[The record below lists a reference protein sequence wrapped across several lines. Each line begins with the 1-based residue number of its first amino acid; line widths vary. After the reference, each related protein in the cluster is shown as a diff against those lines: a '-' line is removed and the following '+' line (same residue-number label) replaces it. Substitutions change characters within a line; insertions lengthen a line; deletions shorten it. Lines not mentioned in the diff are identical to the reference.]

1 MHRVLVLGAGKIGR
15 TIACLLAATEDYEV
29 TVGDQDDASLKQLRQ
44 RAHGVRTLVLDATD
58 ASALSH
64 AFAGHDSVVSALS
77 YVHNPLVAEL
87 AQKLGQSYF
96 DLTEDRET
104 TRRVRLVAESARS
117 GQVFVPQCGLAPGF
131 ISVVAYELTRGFD
144 RLDSVYMRVGA
155 LPRFPSNFL
164 KYNLTWSTDG
174 LINEYCNPCEA
185 IHEGTLREVLPLEG
199 LEHFS
204 LDGVRYEA
212 FNTSGGLGSLC
223 DTLAGR
229 VRELNYKTIRYQGHR
244 DYMAFLLSEL
254 RLSESRDLVKQIL
267 ERAIPITYQDAVV
280 MFSTVSGWRN
290 GQLVQ
295 VSDAR
300 RVLNS
305 VVLDENFSAIQ
316 LTTAAGLC
324 VMLDLHRQ
332 GQLGERGFVRQ
343 EQVTLD
349 TFLGNRFG
357 EYYRAPNASHFS
369 LAMTDLASVPP

>member
-1 MHRVLVLGAGKIGR
+1 MHRVVILGAGKIGR
-15 TIACLLAATEDYEV
+15 TIACLLAAAEEYEV
-29 TVGDQDDASLKQLRQ
+29 TVADQDEGALRLVRQ
-44 RAHGVRTLVLDATD
+44 RAPRARVLTLDASD
-58 ASALSH
+58 AASLVSALT
-64 AFAGHDSVVSALS
+64 GQDSVVSALS
-77 YVHNPLVAEL
+77 YLHNPLVAEV
-87 AQKLGQSYF
+87 AQKLGPSYF
-96 DLTEDRET
+96 DLTEDRAA
-104 TRRVRLVAESARS
+104 TRAVREIAASARS

-131 ISVVAYELTRGFD
+131 ISVVAHELTRGFD

-185 IHEGTLREVLPLEG
+185 IHQGVLREVLPLEG
-199 LEHFS
+199 LEHFA

-229 VRELNYKTIRYQGHR
+229 VRELNYKTIRYVGHR
-244 DYMAFLLSEL
+244 DYMAFFLNEL
-254 RLSESRDLVKQIL
+254 RLCEERELAKRIL
-267 ERAIPITYQDAVV
+267 ERAVPITFQDVVV

-290 GQLVQ
+290 GQFVQ

-300 RVLNS
+300 RVQNAS
-305 VVLDENFSAIQ
+305 VHGENFSAIQ
-316 LTTAAGLC
+316 LTTAGGLC

-332 GQLGERGFVRQ
+332 GVLGERGFVRQ
-343 EQVTLD
+343 EQVSLE

-357 EYYRAPNASHFS
+357 ECYRAPNASHFS
-369 LAMTDLASVPP
+369 LAMAELGSVPP

>member
-15 TIACLLAATEDYEV
+15 TIAALLAATEEYDV
-29 TVGDQDDASLKQLRQ
+29 TLADRDEAALKPVRQRVRARTLALDAS
-44 RAHGVRTLVLDATD
+44 DAG
-58 ASALSH
+58 ALESAMI
-64 AFAGHDSVVSALS
+64 GQDSVVSALA
-77 YVHNPLVAEL
+77 YVMNPLVAEL
-87 AQKLGQSYF
+87 AQKTGLSYF

-104 TRRVRLVAESARS
+104 TRRVREIALRAKS
-117 GQVFVPQCGLAPGF
+117 GQLFVPQCGLAPGF
-131 ISVVAYELTRGFD
+131 ISIVGHELTRGFD

-155 LPRFPSNFL
+155 LPRFPTNFL

-185 IHEGTLREVLPLEG
+185 IHDGVLREVLPLEG
-199 LEHFS
+199 LEHFA

-223 DTLAGR
+223 ETLAGK

-244 DYMAFLLSEL
+244 DYMAFFLGEL
-254 RLSESRDLVKQIL
+254 RLAESRELAKQIL
-267 ERAIPITYQDAVV
+267 ERAVPVTFQDTVV
-280 MFSTVSGWRN
+280 MFSTVAGWRG

-300 RVLNS
+300 RVVNS
-305 VVLDENFSAIQ
+305 VVLGENFSAIQ
-316 LTTAAGLC
+316 LTTAGGLC

-332 GQLGERGFVRQ
+332 GKLGERGFVRQ
-343 EQVTLD
+343 EEVSLD

-357 EYYRAPNASHFS
+357 EYYRAPNASHFT
-369 LAMTDLASVPP
+369 LAMSELASVPP

>member
-15 TIACLLAATEDYEV
+15 TIAHLLAATGDYEV
-29 TVGDQDDASLKQLRQ
+29 TVADQDETAL
-44 RAHGVRTLVLDATD
+44 RTLRHRAPRARAVTLDATD
-58 ASALSH
+58 RAAL
-64 AFAGHDSVVSALS
+64 ARALAGQESVVSALA
-77 YVHNPLVAEL
+77 YTYNPLVAEVAL
-87 AQKLGQSYF
+87 EQGASYF

-104 TRRVRLVAESARS
+104 TRRVRDVASRARP

-144 RLDSVYMRVGA
+144 RLDSVFMRVGA

-185 IHEGTLREVLPLEG
+185 IHDGTLREVLPLEG
-199 LEHFS
+199 LEHFW

-223 DTLAGR
+223 DTLAGK
-229 VRELNYKTIRYQGHR
+229 VRALNYKTIRYQGHR
-244 DYMAFLLSEL
+244 DYMAFLLTEL
-254 RLSESRDLVKQIL
+254 RLSEERALAKQIL
-267 ERAIPITYQDAVV
+267 ERAVPVTFQDTVV

-300 RVLNS
+300 RVENS
-305 VVLDENFSAIQ
+305 VVHGENFSAIQ
-316 LTTAAGLC
+316 ITTAAGLC
-324 VMLDLHRQ
+324 VMLDLQRQ
-332 GQLGERGFVRQ
+332 GTLAGTGFVRQ
-343 EQVTLD
+343 EQVSLEA
-349 TFLGNRFG
+349 FLGNRFG
-357 EYYRAPNASHFS
+357 EYYRAPNASHFN
-369 LAMTDLASVPP
+369 LAMAELGTVPP

>member
-15 TIACLLAATEDYEV
+15 TIAALLAATEDYEV
-29 TVGDQDDASLKQLRQ
+29 TLADRDEAALKPVRQ
-44 RAHGVRTLVLDATD
+44 RVQVRTLALDASD
-58 ASALSH
+58 ASALES
-64 AFAGHDSVVSALS
+64 AMAGQDSVVSALA
-77 YVHNPLVAEL
+77 YVSNPLVAEL
-87 AQKLGQSYF
+87 ALKLGPSYF

-104 TRRVRLVAESARS
+104 TRRVREFAKSAKS
-117 GQVFVPQCGLAPGF
+117 GQLFVPQCGLAPGY
-131 ISVVAYELTRGFD
+131 ISIVAHELTRGFD

-155 LPRFPSNFL
+155 LPRFPTNFL

-185 IHEGTLREVLPLEG
+185 IHDGVLREVLPLEG
-199 LEHFS
+199 LEHFA

-223 DTLAGR
+223 ETLAGK

-244 DYMAFLLSEL
+244 DYMAFFLGEL
-254 RLSESRDLVKQIL
+254 RLGESRELAKQIL
-267 ERAIPITYQDAVV
+267 ERAVPVTFQDTVV
-280 MFSTVSGWRN
+280 MFSTVSGWRG

-300 RVLNS
+300 RVVNS
-305 VVLDENFSAIQ
+305 VVLGENFSAIQ

-332 GQLGERGFVRQ
+332 GKLGERGLVRQ
-343 EQVTLD
+343 EEVSLD

-357 EYYRAPNASHFS
+357 EYYRAPNASHFT
-369 LAMTDLASVPP
+369 LAMSELASVPP

>member
-1 MHRVLVLGAGKIGR
+1 MHRVLILGAGKIGR
-15 TIACLLAATEDYEV
+15 TIACLLAAEEEYEV
-29 TVGDQDDASLKQLRQ
+29 TVADHDDASLRHLCQ
-44 RAHGVRTLVLDATD
+44 RGQRVRTLRLDATD
-58 ASALSH
+58 AAALASAC
-64 AFAGHDSVVSALS
+64 AGHDSIVSALS
-77 YVHNPLVAEL
+77 YAKNPLVAETAL
-87 AQKLGQSYF
+87 KLGQSYF

-104 TRRVRLVAESARS
+104 TRRVREIAGSAKS

-131 ISVVAYELTRGFD
+131 ISIAAYELTRGFD
-144 RLDSVYMRVGA
+144 RIDSVYMRVGA

-185 IHEGTLREVLPLEG
+185 IHEGTLREVMPLEG
-199 LEHFS
+199 LEHFA

-223 DTLAGR
+223 DTLAGK

-254 RLSESRDLVKQIL
+254 RLSESRELAKQIL
-267 ERAIPITYQDAVV
+267 ERAIPVTFQDVVV

-300 RVLNS
+300 RVHNS
-305 VVLDENFSAIQ
+305 VVLGENFSAIQ

-324 VMLDLHRQ
+324 VMLDLHRA
-332 GQLGERGFVRQ
+332 GRLGERGFVRQ
-343 EQVTLD
+343 EEVRLE
-349 TFLGNRFG
+349 TFLENRFG
-357 EYYRAPNASHFS
+357 EFYRGPNASHFS
-369 LAMTDLASVPP
+369 LAMTDPASVPP